1 MGSGRRVGRE
11 DGWGRRIVRWLVR
24 GALAGLVASV
34 VAVAILRVVDPPLTT
49 LMLVRLGEG
58 LLEGRWVGIDQQWVD
73 LEDVS
78 PALLRSVIASE
89 DARFFLHNGVD
100 FAELER
106 AREYNARQ
114 RGKRVRGASTISMQS
129 ARSTFLWTDRNWF
142 RKGLEVYFTGL
153 IEVVWGK
160 RRILEVYVNVVEWG
174 DGVYGVEAA
183 SQRAFGVPASKLS
196 AQQAALLV
204 AVLPSPRRWNAAEA
218 STYLRGRAGRI
229 AARARQVDLSPLD

>member
-1 MGSGRRVGRE
+1 MAS
-11 DGWGRRIVRWLVR
+11 GWGARRRGGFGRTLVRWLMR

-34 VAVAILRVVDPPLTT
+34 VAVVILRFVDPPLTP
-49 LMLVRLGEG
+49 LMLLRLGEG
-58 LLEGRWVGIDQQWVD
+58 ALHGRWAGIDQQWVD
-73 LEDVS
+73 LEEVS

-114 RGKRVRGASTISMQS
+114 RGKRVRGASTISMQT

-153 IEVVWGK
+153 IEILWGK

-183 SQRAFGVPASKLS
+183 SQRAFGVPASKMR
-196 AQQAALLV
+196 AQQAALLT
-204 AVLPSPRRWNAAEA
+204 AGLPSPRRWSAAEA

-229 AARARQVDLSPLD
+229 AARARQVDLAPLD